1 VQEAKSPSF
10 FAIGVWK
17 MNEISEIEEVE
28 KVMKEIENI
37 ALSLSEG
44 EGEKLRKLSEK
55 AWQMSEVLSRAELKL
70 LNENNPAILANAI
83 AELVQ
88 LLRRAIE
95 LLPELIRP
103 HVYEPEYP

>member
-1 VQEAKSPSF
+1 MNE
-10 FAIGVWK
+10 I
-17 MNEISEIEEVE
+17 NEISEIME
-28 KVMKEIENI
+28 EIEEI
-37 ALSLSEG
+37 ALSLSLSER
-44 EGEKLRKLSEK
+44 ERLEKLSEK
-55 AWQMSEVLSRAELKL
+55 AWQMRSVLSRVELKL
-70 LNENNPAILANAI
+70 LNENNPAVLANAI